1 MSGEPERKAKSPAL
15 AAFLILIGTGV
26 VFYFLP
32 RVMIALGDV
41 SPWLSGALGTLL
53 VLGFFLLFWLRARYQ
68 RRREN

>member
-1 MSGEPERKAKSPAL
+1 MSGAPERKGKSPAL
-15 AAFLILIGTGV
+15 AALFILLGTGV

-41 SPWLSGALGTLL
+41 SPWLAGVFGTLL

-68 RRREN
+68 RSRGN

>member
-1 MSGEPERKAKSPAL
+1 MSGERKGKSPTL
-15 AAFLILIGTGV
+15 AALFILLGTGV

-41 SPWLSGALGTLL
+41 SPWLAGVFGTLL

-68 RRREN
+68 RSRGN

>member
-1 MSGEPERKAKSPAL
+1 MSGNGKSAAL
-15 AAFLILIGTGV
+15 AALLIMLGTGV

-41 SPWLSGALGTLL
+41 SPWLAGAFGALL

-68 RRREN
+68 RSKGN

>member
-1 MSGEPERKAKSPAL
+1 MSEDSKGKSAAIAAL
-15 AAFLILIGTGV
+15 LILLGTGV

-41 SPWLSGALGTLL
+41 SPWLAGVFGTLL

-68 RRREN
+68 RNREG

>member
-1 MSGEPERKAKSPAL
+1 MSGDGKGKSAAIAAL
-15 AAFLILIGTGV
+15 VILLGTGL

-41 SPWLSGALGTLL
+41 SPWLAGVFGTLI

-68 RRREN
+68 RNREN

>member
-1 MSGEPERKAKSPAL
+1 MSEDNKGKSAAL
-15 AAFLILIGTGV
+15 AALIILLGTGV

-41 SPWLSGALGTLL
+41 SPWLAGAFGALL

-68 RRREN
+68 RNREG

>member
-1 MSGEPERKAKSPAL
+1 MSEDNKGKS
-15 AAFLILIGTGV
+15 AAFAALIILLGTGV

-41 SPWLSGALGTLL
+41 SPWLAGVFGTLL

-68 RRREN
+68 RNREG

>member
-1 MSGEPERKAKSPAL
+1 MSGEPERKGKSPAL
-15 AAFLILIGTGV
+15 AALIILVGTGV

-41 SPWLSGALGTLL
+41 SPWLAGVFGTLM

-68 RRREN
+68 RKRGN

>member
-1 MSGEPERKAKSPAL
+1 MSGSGKSAAL
-15 AAFLILIGTGV
+15 AALLIMLGTGV

-41 SPWLSGALGTLL
+41 SPWLAGVFGTLL

-68 RRREN
+68 RSKGN